1 MAQPVSRLSLLL
13 SVALLL
19 LACSAAAAGPS
30 IALYYGKQPPLDELA
45 AFDIAVVEPAHVPD
59 PGSSS
64 SASARLYAYV
74 SAGEVHPSRPY
85 AQAIP
90 QAWKI
95 GENAAWGS
103 ILIDQAQ
110 AEWPRY
116 FSEHVIKPLWD
127 AGYRGFFLDTLD
139 SYQLAA
145 KTDAERARQEAGLV
159 ALIKE
164 LKRRYPEA
172 RLIFNRGFEIL
183 PQTHQFAFAVA
194 AESLFRG
201 WDQVNK
207 TYREVPEADRRW
219 LLTQLDRAR
228 NDYKLPVLAID
239 YVAPGERALARAT
252 AEKIAA
258 LGFIPWVSNHEL
270 DMLGIGAIEVMPRK
284 VLMLH
289 DEARGEA
296 GLIYNA
302 AHRYAAMPLNYL
314 GYTLEYVNVLSEPL
328 PEHALAGRYAG
339 IVTWFAADDLK
350 QGKQLAEFTRRAIAQ
365 GVKVVMLGNPGF
377 RNADWLQQIYGLKR
391 GEGRGASTRLS
402 IELQAP
408 EIGFEAPPYLDRSA
422 FFPLEAAGGTPLL
435 RLANERGER
444 MDAVALMAWG
454 GYALAPHSLYRLPG
468 EKGERWVIQPIDFL
482 RRALELPAM
491 PVPDV
496 TTENGRRLMLVHV
509 DGDGFANRA
518 ELPGTPFAGE
528 VMLRELLEKYRVPS
542 TVSIIQG
549 ELAADGLYPQLSP
562 ALEAIARR
570 AFALPHVEIASHS
583 YSHPFRWR
591 QSESGGAA
599 ETYHLSL
606 PNYQFSIATEVAG
619 SIDYINQ
626 RLAPAGKRA
635 RVFLWTG
642 DCNPGEDSVAQV
654 AAAGV
659 GNMNGG
665 DTWITKADPSLTR
678 VSPIGIPKGRQFQV
692 YAPNQNENVY
702 TNLWTGPYYG
712 YERAIE
718 TFELTDAPHRLKPID
733 LYYHTYAASKRAS
746 INALHKVYAWALA
759 QPVFNL
765 YASDYIARAQDFNRM
780 VVARAGER
788 YLVRGA
794 GMLRQLRMPASAGYP
809 NLEHSRGIA
818 GYSRHN
824 DQHYVHMSETEA
836 DFTLTPAPPRLPYLA
851 DANGRIE
858 SFSRTGGGF
867 ALALSAQTPLS
878 FALAN
883 AAGCELR
890 AGAQPLRPARSD
902 AKLTRY
908 ELKQDG
914 TTALTLRCG
923 D

>member
-13 SVALLL
+13 SIALLL
-19 LACSAAAAGPS
+19 FACGAAAAGPS

-59 PGSSS
+59 PAAH
-64 SASARLYAYV
+64 ASARAGLYAYV
-74 SAGEVHPSRPY
+74 SVGEVHPTRAY
-85 AQAIP
+85 ASAIP

-95 GENAAWGS
+95 GENSTWGS

-110 AEWPRY
+110 AEWPR
-116 FSEHVIKPLWD
+116 FFRERVIKPLWD

-145 KTDAERARQEAGLV
+145 KTDAERARQEAGLT
-159 ALIKE
+159 ALIQE
-164 LKRRYPEA
+164 LKRAYPEA

-183 PQTHQFAFAVA
+183 PQTHQLAYAVA

-201 WDQVNK
+201 WDHAKK
-207 TYREVPEADRRW
+207 TYREVPEVDRRW
-219 LLTQLDRAR
+219 LLAQLERAR
-228 NDYKLPVLAID
+228 DDYRLPVLAID

-252 AEKIAA
+252 ADKIAA
-258 LGFIPWVSNHEL
+258 LGFIPWVSNPEL
-270 DMLGIGAIEVMPRK
+270 DMLGIGSIEVMPRK

-289 DEARGEA
+289 DEPLGEA

-302 AHRYAAMPLNYL
+302 IHRYAAMPLNYL
-314 GYTLEYVNVLSEPL
+314 GYSVEYVNVLSEPL
-328 PEHALAGRYAG
+328 PEDVLAGRYAG
-339 IVTWFAADDLK
+339 IVTWFAAEDLK
-350 QGKQLAEFTRRAIAQ
+350 QGRQLSAFMRRAVAQ
-365 GVKVVMLGNPGF
+365 GVKIAMLGNPGF
-377 RNADWLQQIYGLKR
+377 RNPDWLQKDFGLKR
-391 GEGRGASTRLS
+391 GEARGPSARLR
-402 IELQAP
+402 IDLQAP
-408 EIGFEAPPYLDRSA
+408 GIGFEAQPYLDRSA

-435 RLANERGER
+435 RIANERGER
-444 MDAVALMAWG
+444 MDAVALMPWG
-454 GYALAPHSLYRLPG
+454 GYALAPYSLYRLPG

-482 RRALELPAM
+482 RRALELPTM

-509 DGDGFANRA
+509 DGDGFASRA

-549 ELAADGLYPQLSP
+549 ELAANGLYPQLSP

-591 QSESGGAA
+591 QTESGGAA

-642 DCNPGEDSVAQV
+642 DCNPGEDSVAEV

-659 GNMNGG
+659 ANMNGG

-678 VSPIGIPKGRQFQV
+678 VSAIGIPKGRQFQI

-718 TFELTDAPHRLKPID
+718 TFELTDTPYRLKPID
-733 LYYHTYAASKRAS
+733 VYYHTYAASKRAS
-746 INALHKVYAWALA
+746 LNALHKVYAWALA

-765 YASDYIARAQDFNRM
+765 YASEYIAKALSFNRM
-780 VVARAGER
+780 VVARSGER

-794 GMLRQLRMPASAGYP
+794 GELRELRLPAAAGYP
-809 NLEHSRGIA
+809 RLEDSRGIA

-824 DQHYVHMSETEA
+824 DQHYVHMSEGEA
-836 DFTLTPAPPRLPYLA
+836 EFALSTAPPQLPYLA

-858 SFSRTGGGF
+858 NLAREGKGLSLTLRAHT
-867 ALALSAQTPLS
+867 ALNFT
-878 FALAN
+878 LAN
-883 AAGCELR
+883 TAGCELR
-890 AGAQPLRPARSD
+890 AGTRALKPARSEGT
-902 AKLTRY
+902 LTRY

-914 TTALTLRCG
+914 TAALTLRCG
-923 D
+923 N